1 MTTALSWHQ
10 ASSERCFSPMNSRE
24 KLEKLKTLL
33 ESFGGCAVAYSG
45 GVDSTLLLEVAH
57 EVLGTRCLAVI
68 ATSSTY
74 PRREYAE
81 ALQWVQAQS
90 IPYVTLV
97 SEELDI
103 PGFSENPP
111 DRCYYCKKELF
122 SKILI
127 EAKNFGASVVADG
140 TNADDTGDFRP
151 GMKAARE
158 LGVRSPLMECGLTKD
173 DIRIISREVYHLPT
187 ADKQPMACMASRI
200 PYGSSVTA
208 EKLKQVEAVE
218 DFLAG
223 KGFKVF
229 RARHHG
235 DLLRLE
241 LGRDEMAL
249 LRREALASE
258 IVAFAKHA
266 GFVYVTMDLQGFRSG
281 SMNEVLPQGGHHA
294 L

>member
-1 MTTALSWHQ
+1 MDSLLAD
-10 ASSERCFSPMNSRE
+10 
-24 KLEKLKTLL
+24 KLKELKNIIG
-33 ESFGGCAVAYSG
+33 SWDGCAVAFSG
-45 GVDSTLLLEVAH
+45 GVDSTLLLTVAH
-57 EVLGTRCLAVI
+57 EVLGKKCRAVI

-74 PRREYAE
+74 PRREYTS
-81 ALQWVQAQS
+81 ALEWVQSQGV
-90 IPYVTLV
+90 PYVILI

-103 PGFSENPP
+103 PGFSDNPP

-122 SKILI
+122 TKILV
-127 EAKNFGASVVADG
+127 EANKFGVSVVADG
-140 TNADDTGDFRP
+140 ANADDTGDFRP

-173 DIRIISREVYHLPT
+173 DIRTISREIYNLPT

-200 PYGSSVTA
+200 PYGSIVTS
-208 EKLKQVEAVE
+208 EKLEQIEKIE
-218 DFLAG
+218 DFLSG

-241 LGRDEMAL
+241 LGKNEMAL
-249 LRREALASE
+249 LQQGTMSSE
-258 IVAFAKHA
+258 IVDFAKAA

-281 SMNEVLPQGGHHA
+281 SMNEVLGQGDRHS